1 MIVIEVEVHRQLHAF
16 LRDQGSDQWPHHLTI
31 ARLVARAFRL
41 KRSALIQISASAK
54 YQGLH
59 RLSYLAPLMIW
70 REAVI
75 LVAPLAAQQQLLR
88 AEMPHLNDWMQI
100 KKPIM
105 ASDRW
110 PGSHFKGVLLL
121 NPEVWL
127 RDYLTQQYQF
137 PSDIPTLIDDA
148 DQIET
153 WTRQQLTL
161 SLYPQDWEQL
171 IWCYPQLIESIR
183 ETRVKLTRAL
193 FQHPENPYG
202 HTLIEQQERHILCQ
216 LHQAVLAHDVT
227 LSPPAWQQFWQGYR
241 SDQHLLWS
249 DLNRHNGSFV
259 VHCAPNEVHR
269 YLQGLWSRQPTA
281 LMGSSLDLEP
291 GAKLFRQQVGLDDI
305 TYVQFAAN
313 RETEAIRLYLPD
325 GLPMPNTSSFQ
336 GGLLRQLHLL
346 MAASSRTGEPMVI
359 IIEDTPMQRQ
369 VATLMA
375 SEFGSRVQVETSELD
390 PDSIL
395 ITGWDFWLQNQLT
408 LAIPKVLVIATLP
421 IPSLEDPRVAGRVAY
436 YKKHRQDWF
445 RLYLLPTALQTLQTA
460 IAPIRCHQGVVALL
474 DSRVLHRSYGQQ
486 VLTAIS
492 PYARI
497 NYLDDSL
504 FCTLSASSLKSF

>member
-1 MIVIEVEVHRQLHAF
+1 MIEVEVHRQLHAF

-41 KRSALIQISASAK
+41 RRSALIQISAAAK

-75 LVAPLAAQQQLLR
+75 LVAPLAVQQQLLR

-100 KKPIM
+100 QKPVM
-105 ASDRW
+105 AANRW
-110 PGSHFKGVLLL
+110 PGSHFKGVLLVT
-121 NPEVWL
+121 PEAWL
-127 RDYLTQQYQF
+127 QDYLTQAYQF
-137 PSDIPTLIDDA
+137 PLDIPTLIDNA

-153 WTRQQLTL
+153 WARQQLTL

-171 IWCYPQLIESIR
+171 IWCYPPLLELIR

-202 HTLIEQQERHILCQ
+202 HTLIEQKERHSLAQ
-216 LHQAVLAHDVT
+216 LHQAILAHDIT
-227 LSPPAWQQFWQGYR
+227 LNPPTWQQFWQAYR
-241 SDQHLLWS
+241 SNHHLLWS
-249 DLNRHNGSFV
+249 DLNRESGAFV
-259 VHCAPNEVHR
+259 LHCAPNEVNR
-269 YLQGLWSRQPTA
+269 ELKGLWLRQPVV
-281 LMGSSLDLEP
+281 LVGSSFDLEP
-291 GAKLFRQQVGLDDI
+291 EAKLFRQQLGLEEM

-313 RETEAIRLYLPD
+313 REAEAIQLYLPD
-325 GLPMPNTSSFQ
+325 GLPMPNTPSFQ
-336 GGLLRQLHLL
+336 GALLRQLHLL
-346 MAASSRTGEPMVI
+346 MLANAQPGGPTVI

-369 VATLMA
+369 MATAMA

-390 PDSIL
+390 VESIL
-395 ITGWDFWLQNQLT
+395 ITGWDYWLRHQSVLP
-408 LAIPKVLVIATLP
+408 IPRVLVVATLP

-436 YKKHRQDWF
+436 YKQHRQDWF
-445 RLYLLPTALQTLQTA
+445 RLYLLPAALQTLQTA
-460 IAPIRCHQGVVALL
+460 IAPIRCHQGIVALF
-474 DSRVLHRSYGQQ
+474 DNRVLHRSYGQQ

-492 PYARI
+492 PYSRI

-504 FCTLSASSLKSF
+504 FATASASGEQRF